1 MYNYVNDQM
10 LLMHQI
16 RAEEN
21 VAKIDM
27 DPKKLLKK
35 RHPNSMQDI
44 IKDVMPLGYILSL
57 PQVVILTFL

>member
-1 MYNYVNDQM
+1 MYNNVNDQM
-10 LLMHQI
+10 LLMHQMG
-16 RAEEN
+16 AEEK

-35 RHPNSMQDI
+35 GHPNSMQAI

-57 PQVVILTFL
+57 P